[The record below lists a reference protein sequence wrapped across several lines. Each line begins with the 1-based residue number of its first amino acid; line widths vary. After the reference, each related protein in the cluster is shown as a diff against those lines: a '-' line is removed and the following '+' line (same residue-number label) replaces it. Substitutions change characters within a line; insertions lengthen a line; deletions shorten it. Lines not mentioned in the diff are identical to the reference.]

1 MDASTPRQFCSSYN
15 NYSLSDEFFGKLLD
29 DNRAKTI
36 DDTVPSILNY
46 DDTNSPVSA
55 VAKWQFGVV
64 PQMSELYSGFSDN
77 FAVCDDYEQL
87 VHQVFEPAEHLCSEL
102 VPNFNNIPAAAE
114 NWGIIQGKAVTKI
127 EAETTTEVK
136 VGRYSVEERKD
147 RILRYLK
154 KRNQRNFNKTIK
166 YACRKTLAD
175 KRVRIRGRFAKNSEP
190 CSEEETGT
198 NSTTSSNDTTY
209 CEENNIANNSFYNED
224 YSFLQMKYDEDYWFQ
239 EAIDN
244 LVHLPY
250 LAS

>member
-1 MDASTPRQFCSSYN
+1 MDASIPHQYCSSYN

-36 DDTVPSILNY
+36 DGMVPSILNY
-46 DDTNSPVSA
+46 DHTNSPVSA
-55 VAKWQFGVV
+55 AASQFGEV
-64 PQMSELYSGFSDN
+64 PQMSEFDSGFSDN
-77 FAVCDDYEQL
+77 FAVCDYGQL
-87 VHQVFEPAEHLCSEL
+87 VHQVFDPAENLCSGL

-114 NWGIIQGKAVTKI
+114 NWGIIQGKAVTKV

-209 CEENNIANNSFYNED
+209 CEENIVNNSFYNED
-224 YSFLQMKYDEDYWFQ
+224 SFLQMKYDEDYWFQ
-239 EAIDN
+239 AAMAN